1 MRAHISTVPPTPV
14 SLIQANRRESNPG
27 PNKFFFK
34 KTDRKAS
41 LGLGYSSMGCTEA
54 TLYFYLSFF
63 YTFLA
68 ILLPIIVVFTCN
80 FLIIHKLI
88 FFLLVVKT
96 IEDNFIYSIPLLYGL
111 FSIFSVLIVGVLIK
125 VKERNIDNV
134 GYTFLLLT
142 SIKLVV
148 AYLLIH
154 PILKASLH
162 QTPLEKINF
171 FIIFIYF
178 LATETILT
186 IRILNNK

>member
-1 MRAHISTVPPTPV
+1 MKTKPLFSII
-14 SLIQANRRESNPG
+14 LIAV
-27 PNKFFFK
+27 
-34 KTDRKAS
+34 
-41 LGLGYSSMGCTEA
+41 LG
-54 TLYFYLSFF
+54 
-63 YTFLA
+63 
-68 ILLPIIVVFTCN
+68 
-80 FLIIHKLI
+80 LIIHKLI
-88 FFLLVVKT
+88 FFLLVAKT

-111 FSIFSVLIVGVLIK
+111 FSIFSLLIVGVLIK
-125 VKERNIDNV
+125 VKQRNIDNV

-154 PILKASLH
+154 PILKASLN

>member
-1 MRAHISTVPPTPV
+1 MKTKPLFTII
-14 SLIQANRRESNPG
+14 LIAV
-27 PNKFFFK
+27 
-34 KTDRKAS
+34 
-41 LGLGYSSMGCTEA
+41 LG
-54 TLYFYLSFF
+54 
-63 YTFLA
+63 
-68 ILLPIIVVFTCN
+68 
-80 FLIIHKLI
+80 LIIHKLI
-88 FFLLVVKT
+88 FFILVAKT

-111 FSIFSVLIVGVLIK
+111 FSIFSLLIVGVLIK

-134 GYTFLLLT
+134 GHTFLLLT

-186 IRILNNK
+186 IRILNNKH

>member
-1 MRAHISTVPPTPV
+1 MKTKPLVTIF
-14 SLIQANRRESNPG
+14 LIAV
-27 PNKFFFK
+27 
-34 KTDRKAS
+34 
-41 LGLGYSSMGCTEA
+41 LG
-54 TLYFYLSFF
+54 
-63 YTFLA
+63 
-68 ILLPIIVVFTCN
+68 
-80 FLIIHKLI
+80 LIIHKLI
-88 FFLLVVKT
+88 FFLLVFKT

-111 FSIFSVLIVGVLIK
+111 FSIFSLLIVGVLIK

-148 AYLLIH
+148 AYLLIQ

-186 IRILNNK
+186 IRILNNKL

>member
-1 MRAHISTVPPTPV
+1 MKTKPLFTIILITV
-14 SLIQANRRESNPG
+14 IG
-27 PNKFFFK
+27 
-34 KTDRKAS
+34 
-41 LGLGYSSMGCTEA
+41 
-54 TLYFYLSFF
+54 
-63 YTFLA
+63 
-68 ILLPIIVVFTCN
+68 
-80 FLIIHKLI
+80 LIIHKLI
-88 FFLLVVKT
+88 FYLLVVNT

-111 FSIFSVLIVGVLIK
+111 FSVFSILIVGVLVK

-148 AYLLIH
+148 GYLLIQ

-162 QTPLEKINF
+162 QPALEKINF

-186 IRILNNK
+186 IRILNNKQ

>member
-1 MRAHISTVPPTPV
+1 MKIKPLFTII
-14 SLIQANRRESNPG
+14 LIAV
-27 PNKFFFK
+27 
-34 KTDRKAS
+34 
-41 LGLGYSSMGCTEA
+41 LG
-54 TLYFYLSFF
+54 
-63 YTFLA
+63 
-68 ILLPIIVVFTCN
+68 
-80 FLIIHKLI
+80 LIIHKLI
-88 FFLLVVKT
+88 FFLLVAKT

-111 FSIFSVLIVGVLIK
+111 FSIFSLLIVGVLIK

-154 PILKASLH
+154 PILKASLN

>member
-1 MRAHISTVPPTPV
+1 MKTKPLFTII
-14 SLIQANRRESNPG
+14 LIAV
-27 PNKFFFK
+27 
-34 KTDRKAS
+34 
-41 LGLGYSSMGCTEA
+41 LG
-54 TLYFYLSFF
+54 
-63 YTFLA
+63 
-68 ILLPIIVVFTCN
+68 
-80 FLIIHKLI
+80 LIIHKLI
-88 FFLLVVKT
+88 FFILVVKT

-111 FSIFSVLIVGVLIK
+111 FSIFSLLIVGVLIK
-125 VKERNIDNV
+125 VKQRNIDNV

-154 PILKASLH
+154 PILKVSLH

-186 IRILNNK
+186 IRILNNKQ

>member
-1 MRAHISTVPPTPV
+1 MKTKPLFKII
-14 SLIQANRRESNPG
+14 LIAVIG
-27 PNKFFFK
+27 
-34 KTDRKAS
+34 
-41 LGLGYSSMGCTEA
+41 
-54 TLYFYLSFF
+54 
-63 YTFLA
+63 
-68 ILLPIIVVFTCN
+68 
-80 FLIIHKLI
+80 LIIHKLI

-111 FSIFSVLIVGVLIK
+111 FSIFSLLIVGVLIK

-162 QTPLEKINF
+162 QTQLEKINF

-186 IRILNNK
+186 IRILNNKQ

>member
-1 MRAHISTVPPTPV
+1 MKTKPLFTII
-14 SLIQANRRESNPG
+14 LIAV
-27 PNKFFFK
+27 
-34 KTDRKAS
+34 
-41 LGLGYSSMGCTEA
+41 LG
-54 TLYFYLSFF
+54 
-63 YTFLA
+63 
-68 ILLPIIVVFTCN
+68 
-80 FLIIHKLI
+80 LIIHKLI

-96 IEDNFIYSIPLLYGL
+96 MEDNFIYSIPLLYGM
-111 FSIFSVLIVGVLIK
+111 FSIFSALIVGVLIK

-154 PILKASLH
+154 PILKASLN

-186 IRILNNK
+186 IRILNNKQ

>member
-1 MRAHISTVPPTPV
+1 MKTKPLVTII
-14 SLIQANRRESNPG
+14 LIAV
-27 PNKFFFK
+27 
-34 KTDRKAS
+34 
-41 LGLGYSSMGCTEA
+41 LG
-54 TLYFYLSFF
+54 
-63 YTFLA
+63 
-68 ILLPIIVVFTCN
+68 
-80 FLIIHKLI
+80 LIIHKLI
-88 FFLLVVKT
+88 FFILVVNT
-96 IEDNFIYSIPLLYGL
+96 IEDNFIYSIPLLYSL
-111 FSIFSVLIVGVLIK
+111 FSIFSLLIVGVLIK

-186 IRILNNK
+186 IRILNNKQ

>member
-1 MRAHISTVPPTPV
+1 MKTKPLVTIF
-14 SLIQANRRESNPG
+14 LIAV
-27 PNKFFFK
+27 
-34 KTDRKAS
+34 
-41 LGLGYSSMGCTEA
+41 LG
-54 TLYFYLSFF
+54 
-63 YTFLA
+63 
-68 ILLPIIVVFTCN
+68 
-80 FLIIHKLI
+80 LIIHKLI
-88 FFLLVVKT
+88 FSFLVVNT

-148 AYLLIH
+148 AYLLIQ

>member
-1 MRAHISTVPPTPV
+1 MKTKPLFTII
-14 SLIQANRRESNPG
+14 LIAV
-27 PNKFFFK
+27 
-34 KTDRKAS
+34 
-41 LGLGYSSMGCTEA
+41 LG
-54 TLYFYLSFF
+54 
-63 YTFLA
+63 
-68 ILLPIIVVFTCN
+68 
-80 FLIIHKLI
+80 LIIHKLI
-88 FFLLVVKT
+88 FFILVVKT

-111 FSIFSVLIVGVLIK
+111 FSIFSLLIVGVLIK

-154 PILKASLH
+154 PILKVSLH

>member
-1 MRAHISTVPPTPV
+1 MKTKPLFSII
-14 SLIQANRRESNPG
+14 LIAV
-27 PNKFFFK
+27 
-34 KTDRKAS
+34 
-41 LGLGYSSMGCTEA
+41 LG
-54 TLYFYLSFF
+54 
-63 YTFLA
+63 
-68 ILLPIIVVFTCN
+68 
-80 FLIIHKLI
+80 LIIHKLI
-88 FFLLVVKT
+88 FFLLVAKT

-111 FSIFSVLIVGVLIK
+111 FSIFSLLIVGVLIK
-125 VKERNIDNV
+125 VKQRNIDNV

-148 AYLLIH
+148 DYLLIH

-186 IRILNNK
+186 IRILNNKQ

>member
-1 MRAHISTVPPTPV
+1 M
-14 SLIQANRRESNPG
+14 
-27 PNKFFFK
+27 
-34 KTDRKAS
+34 KTKPLFTIIFIAV
-41 LGLGYSSMGCTEA
+41 LG
-54 TLYFYLSFF
+54 
-63 YTFLA
+63 
-68 ILLPIIVVFTCN
+68 
-80 FLIIHKLI
+80 LIIHKLI
-88 FFLLVVKT
+88 FFLLVAKT

-111 FSIFSVLIVGVLIK
+111 FSIFSLLIVGVLIK

-154 PILKASLH
+154 PILKASLN

-186 IRILNNK
+186 ISF

>member
-1 MRAHISTVPPTPV
+1 MKIKPLFTII
-14 SLIQANRRESNPG
+14 LIAV
-27 PNKFFFK
+27 
-34 KTDRKAS
+34 
-41 LGLGYSSMGCTEA
+41 LG
-54 TLYFYLSFF
+54 
-63 YTFLA
+63 
-68 ILLPIIVVFTCN
+68 
-80 FLIIHKLI
+80 LIIHKLM
-88 FFLLVVKT
+88 FFLLVAKT
-96 IEDNFIYSIPLLYGL
+96 IEDNFIYSITLLYGL
-111 FSIFSVLIVGVLIK
+111 FSIFSLLILGVLIK

-154 PILKASLH
+154 PILKASLN

-186 IRILNNK
+186 IRILNNKQ

>member
-1 MRAHISTVPPTPV
+1 MKIKPLFTII
-14 SLIQANRRESNPG
+14 LIAV
-27 PNKFFFK
+27 
-34 KTDRKAS
+34 
-41 LGLGYSSMGCTEA
+41 LG
-54 TLYFYLSFF
+54 
-63 YTFLA
+63 
-68 ILLPIIVVFTCN
+68 
-80 FLIIHKLI
+80 LIIHKLM
-88 FFLLVVKT
+88 FFLLVAKT
-96 IEDNFIYSIPLLYGL
+96 IEDNFIYSITLLYGL
-111 FSIFSVLIVGVLIK
+111 FSIFSLLILGVLIK

-154 PILKASLH
+154 PILKASLN

>member
-1 MRAHISTVPPTPV
+1 M
-14 SLIQANRRESNPG
+14 
-27 PNKFFFK
+27 
-34 KTDRKAS
+34 KTKPLFTIIFIAV
-41 LGLGYSSMGCTEA
+41 LG
-54 TLYFYLSFF
+54 
-63 YTFLA
+63 
-68 ILLPIIVVFTCN
+68 
-80 FLIIHKLI
+80 LIIHKLI
-88 FFLLVVKT
+88 FFLLVFKT
-96 IEDNFIYSIPLLYGL
+96 IEDNFIYSIPLRYGL

-148 AYLLIH
+148 AYLLIQ
-154 PILKASLH
+154 PILKASLP

-186 IRILNNK
+186 IRILNNKQ

>member
-1 MRAHISTVPPTPV
+1 M
-14 SLIQANRRESNPG
+14 
-27 PNKFFFK
+27 
-34 KTDRKAS
+34 KTKPLFTIIFIAV
-41 LGLGYSSMGCTEA
+41 LG
-54 TLYFYLSFF
+54 
-63 YTFLA
+63 
-68 ILLPIIVVFTCN
+68 
-80 FLIIHKLI
+80 LIIHKLI
-88 FFLLVVKT
+88 FFLLVFKT
-96 IEDNFIYSIPLLYGL
+96 IEDNFIYSIPLRYGL

-148 AYLLIH
+148 AYLLIQ
-154 PILKASLH
+154 PILKASLP

>member
-1 MRAHISTVPPTPV
+1 MKIKPLFTII
-14 SLIQANRRESNPG
+14 LIAV
-27 PNKFFFK
+27 
-34 KTDRKAS
+34 
-41 LGLGYSSMGCTEA
+41 LG
-54 TLYFYLSFF
+54 
-63 YTFLA
+63 
-68 ILLPIIVVFTCN
+68 
-80 FLIIHKLI
+80 LIIHKLM
-88 FFLLVVKT
+88 FFLLVAKT
-96 IEDNFIYSIPLLYGL
+96 IEDNFIYSITLLYGL
-111 FSIFSVLIVGVLIK
+111 FSIFSLLIVGVFIK

-154 PILKASLH
+154 PILKASLN

>member
-1 MRAHISTVPPTPV
+1 M
-14 SLIQANRRESNPG
+14 
-27 PNKFFFK
+27 
-34 KTDRKAS
+34 KTKPLFTIIFIAV
-41 LGLGYSSMGCTEA
+41 LG
-54 TLYFYLSFF
+54 
-63 YTFLA
+63 
-68 ILLPIIVVFTCN
+68 
-80 FLIIHKLI
+80 LIIHKLI
-88 FFLLVVKT
+88 FFLLFVKT
-96 IEDNFIYSIPLLYGL
+96 IEENFIYSIPLLYGL
-111 FSIFSVLIVGVLIK
+111 FSIFSLLIVGVLNK

-154 PILKASLH
+154 PILKSSLH

-178 LATETILT
+178 LAIETILT

>member
-1 MRAHISTVPPTPV
+1 MKTKPLFSII
-14 SLIQANRRESNPG
+14 LIAV
-27 PNKFFFK
+27 
-34 KTDRKAS
+34 
-41 LGLGYSSMGCTEA
+41 LG
-54 TLYFYLSFF
+54 
-63 YTFLA
+63 
-68 ILLPIIVVFTCN
+68 
-80 FLIIHKLI
+80 LIIHKLI
-88 FFLLVVKT
+88 FFLLVAKT
-96 IEDNFIYSIPLLYGL
+96 IEDNFIYSIPLLHGL
-111 FSIFSVLIVGVLIK
+111 FSIFSLLIVGVLIK

-154 PILKASLH
+154 PILKVSLH

-186 IRILNNK
+186 IRILNNKQ

>member
-1 MRAHISTVPPTPV
+1 MKIKPLFTII
-14 SLIQANRRESNPG
+14 LIAV
-27 PNKFFFK
+27 
-34 KTDRKAS
+34 
-41 LGLGYSSMGCTEA
+41 LG
-54 TLYFYLSFF
+54 
-63 YTFLA
+63 
-68 ILLPIIVVFTCN
+68 
-80 FLIIHKLI
+80 LIIHKLM
-88 FFLLVVKT
+88 FFLLVAKT
-96 IEDNFIYSIPLLYGL
+96 IEDNFIYSITLLYGL
-111 FSIFSVLIVGVLIK
+111 FSIFSLLIVGVLIK

-154 PILKASLH
+154 PILKASLN

>member
-1 MRAHISTVPPTPV
+1 MKIKPLFTII
-14 SLIQANRRESNPG
+14 LIAV
-27 PNKFFFK
+27 
-34 KTDRKAS
+34 
-41 LGLGYSSMGCTEA
+41 LG
-54 TLYFYLSFF
+54 
-63 YTFLA
+63 
-68 ILLPIIVVFTCN
+68 
-80 FLIIHKLI
+80 LIIHKLM
-88 FFLLVVKT
+88 FFLLVAKT
-96 IEDNFIYSIPLLYGL
+96 IEDNFIYSITLLYGL
-111 FSIFSVLIVGVLIK
+111 FSIFSLLIVGVLIK

-154 PILKASLH
+154 PILKVSLH

-186 IRILNNK
+186 IRILNNKQ

>member
-1 MRAHISTVPPTPV
+1 MKIKPLFTII
-14 SLIQANRRESNPG
+14 LIAV
-27 PNKFFFK
+27 
-34 KTDRKAS
+34 
-41 LGLGYSSMGCTEA
+41 LG
-54 TLYFYLSFF
+54 
-63 YTFLA
+63 
-68 ILLPIIVVFTCN
+68 
-80 FLIIHKLI
+80 LIIHKLM
-88 FFLLVVKT
+88 FFLLVAKT
-96 IEDNFIYSIPLLYGL
+96 IEDNFIYSITLLYGL
-111 FSIFSVLIVGVLIK
+111 FSIFSLLIVGVLIK
-125 VKERNIDNV
+125 IKERNIDNV

-154 PILKASLH
+154 PILKASLN

>member
-1 MRAHISTVPPTPV
+1 MKIKPLFTII
-14 SLIQANRRESNPG
+14 LIAV
-27 PNKFFFK
+27 
-34 KTDRKAS
+34 
-41 LGLGYSSMGCTEA
+41 LG
-54 TLYFYLSFF
+54 
-63 YTFLA
+63 
-68 ILLPIIVVFTCN
+68 
-80 FLIIHKLI
+80 LIIHKLM
-88 FFLLVVKT
+88 FFLLVAKT
-96 IEDNFIYSIPLLYGL
+96 IEDNFIYSITLLYGL
-111 FSIFSVLIVGVLIK
+111 FSIFSLLIVGVLIK

-154 PILKASLH
+154 PILKVSLH

>member
-1 MRAHISTVPPTPV
+1 MKTKPLFTII
-14 SLIQANRRESNPG
+14 LIAV
-27 PNKFFFK
+27 
-34 KTDRKAS
+34 
-41 LGLGYSSMGCTEA
+41 LG
-54 TLYFYLSFF
+54 
-63 YTFLA
+63 
-68 ILLPIIVVFTCN
+68 
-80 FLIIHKLI
+80 LIIHKLI
-88 FFLLVVKT
+88 FFILVVKT

-111 FSIFSVLIVGVLIK
+111 FSIFSLLIVGVLIK

-154 PILKASLH
+154 PILKVSLH

-186 IRILNNK
+186 IRILNNKQ

>member
-1 MRAHISTVPPTPV
+1 MKTKPLFSII
-14 SLIQANRRESNPG
+14 LIAV
-27 PNKFFFK
+27 
-34 KTDRKAS
+34 
-41 LGLGYSSMGCTEA
+41 LG
-54 TLYFYLSFF
+54 
-63 YTFLA
+63 
-68 ILLPIIVVFTCN
+68 
-80 FLIIHKLI
+80 LIIHTLI
-88 FFLLVVKT
+88 FFLLVAKT

-111 FSIFSVLIVGVLIK
+111 FSIFSLLIVGVLIK
-125 VKERNIDNV
+125 VKQRNIDNV

-154 PILKASLH
+154 PILKASLN

>member
-1 MRAHISTVPPTPV
+1 MKTKPLFTII
-14 SLIQANRRESNPG
+14 LIAV
-27 PNKFFFK
+27 
-34 KTDRKAS
+34 
-41 LGLGYSSMGCTEA
+41 LG
-54 TLYFYLSFF
+54 
-63 YTFLA
+63 
-68 ILLPIIVVFTCN
+68 
-80 FLIIHKLI
+80 LIIHKLI

-96 IEDNFIYSIPLLYGL
+96 MEDNFIYSIPLLYGM
-111 FSIFSVLIVGVLIK
+111 FSIFSALIVGVLIK

-154 PILKASLH
+154 PILKASLN

>member
-1 MRAHISTVPPTPV
+1 MKTKPLFSII
-14 SLIQANRRESNPG
+14 LIAV
-27 PNKFFFK
+27 
-34 KTDRKAS
+34 
-41 LGLGYSSMGCTEA
+41 LG
-54 TLYFYLSFF
+54 
-63 YTFLA
+63 
-68 ILLPIIVVFTCN
+68 
-80 FLIIHKLI
+80 LIIHKLI
-88 FFLLVVKT
+88 FFILVFKT

-111 FSIFSVLIVGVLIK
+111 FSIFSLLIVGVLIK

-154 PILKASLH
+154 PILKVSLH

-186 IRILNNK
+186 IRILNNKQ